1 MLSLASKIGY
11 LIPIVSDEDQNP
23 KPKPKTTQNPK
34 SPKPK
39 PPKNQKIWY
48 CKIPIH
54 ERLSS
59 F

>member
-11 LIPIVSDEDQNP
+11 FIPIVSDEDQNP

-39 PPKNQKIWY
+39 RFGIVRYLFMRDFLASKK
-48 CKIPIH
+48 
-54 ERLSS
+54 